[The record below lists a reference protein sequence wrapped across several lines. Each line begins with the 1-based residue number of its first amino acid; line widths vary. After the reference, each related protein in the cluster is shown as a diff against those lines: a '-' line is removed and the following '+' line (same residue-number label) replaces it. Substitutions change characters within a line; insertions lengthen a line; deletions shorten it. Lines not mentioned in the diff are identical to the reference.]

1 MGQFWVLYSVPLI
14 CIFTP
19 KPSHLDYCNY
29 IGLKIKSCESNF
41 ILIFQ
46 EYFDYILFVCDL
58 KKFFYFIYLFIWLL
72 WVLVAAH
79 RIFLVS
85 VCMYSDAQLCLTLYD
100 PMEYSP
106 PGSSVHGISQARI
119 LERVAISFSRGS
131 SWLRDRSCVS
141 GVSCIL

>member
-58 KKFFYFIYLFIWLL
+58 KKFILFYLFIYL
-72 WVLVAAH
+72 AALGLSCSMQDLSSLSMYVF
-79 RIFLVS
+79 RRSVVS
-85 VCMYSDAQLCLTLYD
+85 DSL
-100 PMEYSP
+100 
-106 PGSSVHGISQARI
+106 
-119 LERVAISFSRGS
+119 
-131 SWLRDRSCVS
+131 
-141 GVSCIL
+141 